1 MNIILVFIGGGLGSI
16 LRYLTSFLFSNIK
29 FAQVPIGTLSVNV
42 VASLILG
49 ICFALF
55 QSKINLSPSLKLAIT
70 CGFCGGLS
78 TFSTFAFESLQL
90 IEMGSILQALLY
102 ALMNV
107 FLCVLAVYLG
117 TLLGKNF

>member
-29 FAQVPIGTLSVNV
+29 FVQVPVGTLSVNV

-55 QSKINLSPSLKLAIT
+55 QSKTNLSPSLKLAIT